1 MTTATPLPKLHP
13 FPEVAKRLGIPLRT
27 LRERSWARQ
36 FDHVRIG
43 RERYLT
49 DDQLTALIKA
59 YTVTSESASTR
70 ADDLAKTAERVGRR
84 APRQRRA
91 AA

>member
-1 MTTATPLPKLHP
+1 MTHTPLPQLHP
-13 FPEVAKRLGIPLRT
+13 FPEVAKRLGISLRI

-49 DDQLTALIKA
+49 DDQMTALIKA
-59 YTVTSESASTR
+59 YTVTSKR
-70 ADDLAKTAERVGRR
+70 ADDLTQTAERVTRRRGRR
-84 APRQRRA
+84 RTA
-91 AA
+91 A

>member
-1 MTTATPLPKLHP
+1 MTHTPLPQLHP
-13 FPEVAKRLGIPLRT
+13 FPEVAKRLGISLRI

-49 DDQLTALIKA
+49 DDQLTALIAA
-59 YTVTSESASTR
+59 YTVPSKRS
-70 ADDLAKTAERVGRR
+70 DDLAKTAERVTRRRGRTR
-84 APRQRRA
+84 PVA
-91 AA
+91 

>member
-1 MTTATPLPKLHP
+1 MTTEAPLTLPKLHP

-27 LRERSWARQ
+27 LRERSWDRQ

-49 DDQLTALIKA
+49 DDQLNALIEA
-59 YTVTSESASTR
+59 YTVTSKR
-70 ADDLAKTAERVGRR
+70 ADDLAKTRQRVARR
-84 APRQRRA
+84 PSRQRRA